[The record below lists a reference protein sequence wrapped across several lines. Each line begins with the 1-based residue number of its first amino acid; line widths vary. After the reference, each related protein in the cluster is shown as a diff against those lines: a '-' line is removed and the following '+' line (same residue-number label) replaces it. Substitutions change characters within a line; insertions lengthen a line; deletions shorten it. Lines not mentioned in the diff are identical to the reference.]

1 MKKLFDKIKVFID
14 AWKIWLFVIALIGTN
29 AGQQMYYSEP
39 KKETKLTVTKPVK
52 PQNTIIIHKFDDE
65 LAKKLIKQELDKH
78 KTGSQH

>member
-39 KKETKLTVTKPVK
+39 KKEIKPAVTKPTK
-52 PQNTIIIHKFDDE
+52 PQKNIIIHKFDKE
-65 LAKKLIKQELDKH
+65 LEKRLMKELDNHKH
-78 KTGSQH
+78 GSQH